1 MTLNLFGGSN
11 KLLFLL
17 PLFFL
22 FFNQHLSAQA
32 QYSISGNIKD
42 KETGESLLGA
52 TIFVK
57 ETGGGVAADN
67 NGFYTLTLPAGTYT
81 LRISFISY
89 QSIEQKVV
97 LNGNKKL
104 DFFLGTSAKELKEVV
119 VSGTANTQ
127 RRDLEKTQMGKVEIS
142 IQQIKKLPAIFGE
155 VDILKTLQ
163 LLPGVSSGS
172 EGSTGFYVRGGGPD
186 QNLILLDEATVYNAS
201 HLFGFFS
208 VFNSDA
214 VKSVELYK
222 GGYPARYGGRLSSVV
237 DVNLKEGNLKKYGAT
252 GGIGLIASR
261 LTLEGPI
268 VKDRSSFVVS
278 GRRTYFDVF
287 TRAYNKS
294 KENDTDFTPIPDYFF
309 YDLNGNANYQLDSS
323 NKLYVSGYFGR
334 DAFGFSRNAL
344 NFNFNW
350 GNATASAKWNHI
362 FSDRLFLNS
371 TATFTDYNYVIKNKF
386 DLFEFE
392 LGSSIQD
399 WAVREELDYKPD
411 VAHRMK
417 AGAEYIYH
425 KFGIGRV
432 QIGSADKS
440 VQFANDSKQFG
451 NEVAVYALDEWEV
464 TDKLKLDGGLRAS
477 GFITKNKTYYGLEP
491 RAAARYKL
499 NEDISLKGSYTRM
512 YQYLHLVANTG
523 ASLPTDLWYP
533 SNKVVKPQ
541 YADQLATGITF
552 LLFGEK
558 IIVTDEVYYKWL
570 YNQIDFRDGAQLF
583 FNPLLDEEFVFG
595 KGWSY
600 GNEIFIEKR
609 EGKVTGWIGYTLA
622 NTQRK
627 FPDINN
633 GEPFSPKYNTRH
645 DVKIVLS
652 YEVSK
657 RVTISGTW
665 VYTSGNFTTLPIG
678 YAYFNDIGSVR
689 TRITPVIDKRS
700 NYQMA
705 PYHRMDLALVWKLLP
720 KWGDADLTFSIY
732 NVYNR
737 LNPFFLYN
745 EMNIPGRSSP
755 TLRLPTAP
763 ATAYQVSLFPI
774 IPSVTFNFKF

>member
-1 MTLNLFGGSN
+1 MTSKFPPGIRNLIF
-11 KLLFLL
+11 LLFLL
-17 PLFFL
+17 IFYFL
-22 FFNQHLSAQA
+22 QPVAAQEK
-32 QYSISGNIKD
+32 YTVSGYIKD
-42 KETGESLLGA
+42 KETGENLLGA
-52 TIFVK
+52 TVLVK
-57 ETGGGVAADN
+57 ELGTGVAADN
-67 NGFYTLTLPAGTYT
+67 NGYYILNLPAGSYT

-89 QSIEQKVV
+89 EPLEQKLL
-97 LNGNKKL
+97 LNENKKIN
-104 DFFLGTSAKELKEVV
+104 FSLGTSAKELKEVV
-119 VSGTANTQ
+119 VSGTANSQ

-142 IQQIKKLPAIFGE
+142 MQQIKKLPAIFGE
-155 VDILKTLQ
+155 VDIMKTLQ

-186 QNLILLDEATVYNAS
+186 QNLILLDDATVYNAS

-214 VKSVELYK
+214 VKSVELFK

-237 DVNLKEGNLKKYGAT
+237 DVNLKDGNTKKFGGT

-268 VKDRSSFVVS
+268 IKNKSSFVVS

-294 KENDTDFTPIPDYFF
+294 KESDPEYTPIPDYFF

-323 NKLYVSGYFGR
+323 NRLYLSGYFGR
-334 DAFGFSRNAL
+334 DAFGFSRNAI

-350 GNATASAKWNHI
+350 GNATSSARWNHI
-362 FSDRLFLNS
+362 FTDKLFLNS

-399 WAVREELDYKPD
+399 WAIKEELDYKPN
-411 VAHRMK
+411 VAHSMK
-417 AGAEYIYH
+417 IGAEYIYH

-432 QIGSADKS
+432 QIGSTDKS
-440 VQFANDSKQFG
+440 VQFANDNKQFG
-451 NEVAVYALDEWEV
+451 NQVAAYALDEWEV
-464 TDKLKLDGGLRAS
+464 TDKLKLDFGLRVS
-477 GFITKNKTYYGLEP
+477 GFLTKDTSYFGLEP
-491 RAAARYKL
+491 RASARYKL
-499 NEDISLKGSYTRM
+499 TEDVSLKGSYTRM

-533 SNKVVKPQ
+533 SNKAVKPQ
-541 YADQLATGITF
+541 YADQVATGITF
-552 LLFGEK
+552 LLFDEK
-558 IIVTDEVYYKWL
+558 IIVTDEIYYKWL

-609 EGKVTGWIGYTLA
+609 EGKATGWIGYTLA
-622 NTQRK
+622 WTQRK
-627 FPDINN
+627 FPEINN
-633 GEPFSPKYNTRH
+633 GEPFSPKYDTRH

-652 YEVSK
+652 YEISE

-665 VYTSGNFTTLPIG
+665 VYTSGNYTTLPKG

-689 TRITPVIDKRS
+689 TRITPIIDKRS

-705 PYHRMDLALVWKLLP
+705 SYHRMDLALVWKFKP
-720 KWGDADLTFSIY
+720 KWGESDLSFSIY
-732 NVYNR
+732 NFYNR

-745 EMNIPGRSSP
+745 ELHIPDRNSP

-763 ATAYQVSLFPI
+763 ATAYQVSLFPV
-774 IPSVTFNFKF
+774 IPSVTYNFKF